1 MSHAETN
8 KDAAACNAQFPG
20 QLTGVEFEASLSN
33 SLQHSLHISGLKHEA
48 MPGNCG
54 AQARCFRNFTDRF
67 REGSYFFQYIYLVIP
82 HK

>member
-33 SLQHSLHISGLKHEA
+33 SLQHSLHISGLKHEQKLCLVTVA
-48 MPGNCG
+48 HKRDVFGILPTGFG
-54 AQARCFRNFTDRF
+54 K
-67 REGSYFFQYIYLVIP
+67 GLIFFNIFI
-82 HK
+82 